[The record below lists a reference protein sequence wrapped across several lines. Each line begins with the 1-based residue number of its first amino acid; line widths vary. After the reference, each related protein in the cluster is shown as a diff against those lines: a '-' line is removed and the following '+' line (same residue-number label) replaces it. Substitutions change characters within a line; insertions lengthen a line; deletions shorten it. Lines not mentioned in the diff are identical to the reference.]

1 MQQKRKSKCDICH
14 FSTYDKYSLMHHI
27 EENQCTPMTVL
38 KGDTSGNQKVLK
50 CDFCDDFK
58 AISPFDVIAHLKEYH
73 VRKGGDR
80 PQKQLKLAEGG
91 SEEKI
96 PIIRLERMNSNSREN
111 R

>member
-1 MQQKRKSKCDICH
+1 M
-14 FSTYDKYSLMHHI
+14 
-27 EENQCTPMTVL
+27 
-38 KGDTSGNQKVLK
+38 K
-50 CDFCDDFK
+50 CDFCDDFE

-80 PQKQLKLAEGG
+80 PQKQLKLAEGE